1 MKIVVGFR
9 GTEEGKAALEWAIQQ
24 ASGCD
29 AEILVV
35 HSLRGGSGPAA
46 ETDQV
51 WAAREELEEAE
62 RRLTEAGVSYTIRKY
77 MRGKSPAEDLN
88 DAVAKEAADMIVIGI
103 RRRSRAGK
111 LLLGSDAQE
120 ILLEA
125 NCPVVAVKAKD

>member
-1 MKIVVGFR
+1 MKIVVGFK
-9 GTEEGKAALEWAIQQ
+9 GTAEGKAALEWAIQE
-24 ASGCD
+24 AGRRD
-29 AEILVV
+29 AEIFLV
-35 HSLRGGSGPAA
+35 HSLRGGSGPEA
-46 ETDQV
+46 ETEEV

-62 RRLTEAGVSYTIRKY
+62 RRLTDAGASYTVRKY

-88 DAVAKEAADMIVIGI
+88 DTVAKEGAEMIVIGI

-125 NCPVVAVKAKD
+125 DCPVVAVKATD